1 MPFHVDTQ
9 PEHATIRVVFSG
21 AVTVA
26 ERFRA
31 MTEIVALQQQTQY
44 AKLLADFRH
53 ATVVATSQEETS
65 TYATRL
71 AQELPPHRMKIA
83 YVGEATQTASV
94 EALAALRGYF
104 YQRFRTPG
112 EAMRWLG

>member
-1 MPFHVDTQ
+1 MPFQIDTRPDDAMIQ
-9 PEHATIRVVFSG
+9 VVFTDT
-21 AVTVA
+21 VTVA
-26 ERFRA
+26 ERFQA
-31 MTEIVALQQQTQY
+31 MTAIVALQQQTQY

-53 ATVVATSQEETS
+53 AVVAATSKEEAS

-83 YVGEATQTASV
+83 YVGDATQTAGV
-94 EALAALRGYF
+94 EVIAALRGYF
-104 YQRFRTPG
+104 YQRFRTPE